1 MEIMQN
7 LRIDNLLGV
16 WKSDKYTLTILP
28 TRIVLIGNSIRGI
41 DESIR
46 MNYIADK
53 NEYYNTIQ
61 LSDSINLFQL
71 LSDNE
76 IVLKLKNVN
85 GKNDLICEVFNRV
98 GFENEFSFYL
108 NIEVPSINKYRAI
121 RWYSPWEY
129 ITLFEI
135 CDYSII
141 KLITGKDED
150 ELKLIRTFYY
160 EEGNDKNKWI
170 KIDFHSH
177 FADFRQKE
185 LIREMQEALI
195 EKK

>member
-1 MEIMQN
+1 MQN
-7 LRIDNLLGV
+7 LEINEILGV
-16 WKSDKYTLTILP
+16 WKSDKYILTILP
-28 TRIVLIGNSIRGI
+28 VRLVLIGNSIRGI

-46 MNYIADK
+46 MNYNADK

-85 GKNDLICEVFNRV
+85 GKNDLISEVFNRV
-98 GFENEFSFYL
+98 GFENEFSFYQ
-108 NIEVPSINKYRAI
+108 NIEVPCINKYRAI

-135 CDYSII
+135 CDYSIT
-141 KLITGKDED
+141 KLITGKDKD

-160 EEGNDKNKWI
+160 EERNDRNKWTR
-170 KIDFHSH
+170 IDFHSH
-177 FADFRQKE
+177 FADFRQEE

-195 EKK
+195 EKAK